1 MSVAFMNRVAQAL
14 LFSIWLIIVAIEFL
28 PTVASS
34 QTCPNPTYS
43 NPVTITVNSWVPLT
57 QVTVQIDDSFS
68 SDKAAGLQAGN
79 EKWNNPALISC
90 SGVRFVGFERVAIAP
105 EDYEETPPGGRLVW
119 QNDDPENGK
128 NGIVLAE
135 VSSGGRVVAARIKI
149 LPSAVNIA
157 QGTYYNYLGTHEVGH
172 TFNLRDCVSTS
183 GCQTGTEPTI
193 MRGHSDG
200 ITSSNTFNTDG
211 PKECDI
217 QKVLAIYCPQT
228 PSPTP
233 TPTPSPTPPQTETEC
248 QSWGWDWN
256 SFTSSCSPGGSSINP
271 CPDNCTP
278 DMFSE
283 PGQGGNSCVG
293 PTDFCVYPSGGCES
307 GYANAGNGC
316 CCSSFNSP
324 ILIDVNGNGFSL
336 TSAENGVDFDIN
348 GDGIKERISWTAPIS
363 DNAWLVLD
371 HSNNGAIDN
380 GRELFGNYTPQTKP
394 PFGVPANG
402 FIALAEYDKPPN
414 GGNQDGVINQFDSVF
429 TRLRLWRD
437 ENHNGVA
444 ENAELHSLWELQ
456 VSTLELTYKESKQI
470 DQYGNQFRYRGKVK
484 NMQGQQMGRW
494 AWDVFLVKKTL

>member
-1 MSVAFMNRVAQAL
+1 MSVALMNRAAQAL
-14 LFSIWLIIVAIEFL
+14 LFSIWLIIIAIEFL
-28 PTVASS
+28 STVASS

-43 NPVTITVNSWVPLT
+43 NPITITVNSWVPLT

-68 SDKAAGLQAGN
+68 NDKAAGLQAGN
-79 EKWNNPALISC
+79 EKWNNPALTSC

-200 ITSSNTFNTDG
+200 ITSSNTFNTGG

-248 QSWGWDWN
+248 QSWGWEWN
-256 SFTSSCSPGGSSINP
+256 PFTSSCSPGSSSINP

-348 GDGIKERISWTAPIS
+348 GDGIKERISWTAPDS
-363 DNAWLVLD
+363 DDAWLVLD

-380 GRELFGNYTPQTKP
+380 GRELFGNYTTQTKP

-402 FIALAEYDKPPN
+402 FIALAEYDKPAN
-414 GGNQDGVINQFDSVF
+414 GGNQDGVINQFDAVF
-429 TRLRLWRD
+429 THLRLWRD
-437 ENHNGVA
+437 ANHNGVA
-444 ENAELHSLWELQ
+444 ENAELHSLRELQ
-456 VSTLELTYKESKQI
+456 VSTLELTYKESKQV

-484 NMQGQQMGRW
+484 NTQGQQMGRW
-494 AWDVFLVKKTL
+494 AWDVFLVKTL